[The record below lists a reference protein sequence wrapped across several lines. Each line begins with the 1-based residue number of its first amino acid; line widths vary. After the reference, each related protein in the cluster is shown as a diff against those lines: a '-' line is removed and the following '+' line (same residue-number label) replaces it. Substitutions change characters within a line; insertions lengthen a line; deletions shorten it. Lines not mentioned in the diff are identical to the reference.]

1 MALIFSGKSKCP
13 LCNEIMYDY
22 EDIVLF
28 PPFVQNMKDPY
39 YIFNDNGVHK
49 KCLTA
54 SPLGAR
60 AMEYRDIV
68 FYKTRPE
75 NRICDI
81 GGNLITS
88 MDDYIFTDL
97 LTSDA
102 KEDLHQ
108 FNFMTIDKNNLNK
121 WVQRENFL
129 ITARK
134 FLSDDKWKS
143 LTKFNYLDYLIKV
156 IES

>member
-1 MALIFSGKSKCP
+1 
-13 LCNEIMYDY
+13 
-22 EDIVLF
+22 VLF